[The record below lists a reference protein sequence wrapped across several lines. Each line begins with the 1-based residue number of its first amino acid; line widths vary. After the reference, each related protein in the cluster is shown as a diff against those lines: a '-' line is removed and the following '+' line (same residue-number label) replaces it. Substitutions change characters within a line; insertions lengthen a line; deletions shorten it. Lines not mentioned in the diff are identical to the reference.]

1 MIEREAIKKWKSGKQ
16 CTGFSQLR
24 LQKELAVATIF
35 YVNIMHFLPAV
46 PNSTQCQS
54 FPSIS
59 TKHHKKNMPIT
70 TSIYL
75 LILKRTW
82 PGAACETIPHAEPF
96 P

>member
-1 MIEREAIKKWKSGKQ
+1 MIESKAKKKWKSGKQ
-16 CTGFSQLR
+16 CTGFSQLP
-24 LQKELAVATIF
+24 LQKELAAAIIF

-75 LILKRTW
+75 FILKRTW